1 MYQLRTA
8 TWQAPWMQ
16 KALAA
21 TPPGRQE
28 HVLIDVADPNL
39 YREQFPYSEIPR
51 ITFDGQT
58 VPLAPA
64 EDIWITDTTFR
75 DGQQARPPYSVDD
88 VVHLFDLEHRLSGP
102 KGVIRQTEF
111 FLYSDKDREALRK
124 CQERGYTYPEITG
137 WIRAVPADFELVRQV
152 GLQETGILTSISDY
166 HIFLKFKK
174 TRAQVLEDFMKVVA
188 AAAEAGLKAV
198 RCHFEDAT
206 RADFWG
212 TVVPFAERLMR
223 FSEETRMKIK
233 IRLCDTM
240 GYGLPWP
247 EAALPR
253 SIPKMVYY
261 LRTELGI
268 GHDLLEFH
276 GHNDFHRVIANP
288 VAAWLYGCAAANGS
302 LLGIGERTGNS
313 PLEALCI
320 DYAGLKGTTDGMDL
334 TAIKEIGE
342 YFERRTGWS
351 VPSNYPFVGTN
362 FNVTAAGIH
371 ADGVIKNEEIY
382 NVFDTARILG
392 RPIGISVTDKSG
404 VAGIALWLNRF
415 IKLEG
420 EKQIDKHHPGILAIN
435 NWVEEQYAARRTTS
449 ISNEEM
455 LEQAKRHL
463 PEYFA

>member
-1 MYQLRTA
+1 MSQHQSA
-8 TWQAPWMQ
+8 IWHAPWLQ
-16 KALAA
+16 IAPAAALR
-21 TPPGRQE
+21 GKKE
-28 HVLIDVADPNL
+28 HTLVEVADPNL
-39 YREQFPYSEIPR
+39 YREQFPYSDIPK
-51 ITFDGQT
+51 FALDGET

-75 DGQQARPPYSVDD
+75 DGQQARPPYNVDD
-88 VVHLFDLEHRLSGP
+88 VVHIFDLLHRLSGP

-124 CQERGYTYPEITG
+124 CQERNYRYPEITG

-152 GLQETGILTSISDY
+152 GLEETGILTSISDY

-174 TRAQVLEDFMKVVA
+174 TRAQVLEDFMVVIR

-212 TVVPFAERLMR
+212 TIVPFAERLIR
-223 FSEETRMKIK
+223 FSEEAKMKIK

-302 LLGIGERTGNS
+302 LLGIGERTGN
-313 PLEALCI
+313 
-320 DYAGLKGTTDGMDL
+320 
-334 TAIKEIGE
+334 
-342 YFERRTGWS
+342 
-351 VPSNYPFVGTN
+351 
-362 FNVTAAGIH
+362 
-371 ADGVIKNEEIY
+371 
-382 NVFDTARILG
+382 
-392 RPIGISVTDKSG
+392 
-404 VAGIALWLNRF
+404 
-415 IKLEG
+415 
-420 EKQIDKHHPGILAIN
+420 
-435 NWVEEQYAARRTTS
+435 
-449 ISNEEM
+449 
-455 LEQAKRHL
+455 
-463 PEYFA
+463 